1 MVADINPINSG
12 LWYSWGPHKP
22 TFTSR
27 FGGHILYHI
36 VSCLL
41 CQQCDC
47 GVYKAMKFQERAKC
61 RVMAMAMSYNWLF
74 YWDEKHSINWLL
86 LVLITGITRVITVAR
101 FQAITATIT
110 REI

>member
-27 FGGHILYHI
+27 L
-36 VSCLL
+36 
-41 CQQCDC
+41 
-47 GVYKAMKFQERAKC
+47 AMKFQERAKC

-74 YWDEKHSINWLL
+74 HWDEKHSINGPL
-86 LVLITGITRVITVAR
+86 LVRI
-101 FQAITATIT
+101 
-110 REI
+110 